1 MREIF
6 YDQWNDLIYKKG
18 FPWLF
23 IRKLPLILQWENTF
37 AVSFC
42 GEPVEV
48 LQLYI
53 IWEKSA
59 KGQHSSSGKQANPI
73 NVISTP
79 IPTVSNIM

>member
-1 MREIF
+1 MINEMT
-6 YDQWNDLIYKKG
+6 
-18 FPWLF
+18 LF
-23 IRKLPLILQWENTF
+23 IKRGILGYSSENYHSKLILQWENTF

-59 KGQHSSSGKQANPI
+59 KGLNTTVVENKVILLTSSLPLYQLFL
-73 NVISTP
+73 T
-79 IPTVSNIM
+79 

>member
-1 MREIF
+1 MI
-6 YDQWNDLIYKKG
+6 NG
-18 FPWLF
+18 MTLF
-23 IRKLPLILQWENTF
+23 IKRGFLGYSSENYHSKLILQWENTF

>member
-1 MREIF
+1 MINEMT
-6 YDQWNDLIYKKG
+6 
-18 FPWLF
+18 LF
-23 IRKLPLILQWENTF
+23 IKRGFLGYSSENYHSKLILQWENTF

-59 KGQHSSSGKQANPI
+59 KGLNTTVVENKVILLTSSLPLYQLF
-73 NVISTP
+73 
-79 IPTVSNIM
+79 PT

>member
-1 MREIF
+1 M
-6 YDQWNDLIYKKG
+6 
-18 FPWLF
+18 
-23 IRKLPLILQWENTF
+23 QWENTF

>member
-1 MREIF
+1 MINEMT
-6 YDQWNDLIYKKG
+6 
-18 FPWLF
+18 LF
-23 IRKLPLILQWENTF
+23 IKRGFLGYSSENYHSKLILQWENTF

-59 KGQHSSSGKQANPI
+59 KGLNTTVVENKVILLTSSLPLYQLFL
-73 NVISTP
+73 T
-79 IPTVSNIM
+79 

>member
-1 MREIF
+1 MINEMT
-6 YDQWNDLIYKKG
+6 
-18 FPWLF
+18 LF
-23 IRKLPLILQWENTF
+23 IKRGFLGNSSENYHSKLILQWENTF

-59 KGQHSSSGKQANPI
+59 KGLNTTVVENKVILLTSSLPLYQLF
-73 NVISTP
+73 
-79 IPTVSNIM
+79 PT

>member
-1 MREIF
+1 MINEMT
-6 YDQWNDLIYKKG
+6 
-18 FPWLF
+18 LF
-23 IRKLPLILQWENTF
+23 IKRGFLGNSSENYHSKLILQWENTF

-59 KGQHSSSGKQANPI
+59 KGLNTTVVENKVILLTSSLPLYQLFL
-73 NVISTP
+73 T
-79 IPTVSNIM
+79 